1 MSDTPTTVQNFH
13 VRQAELE
20 TTPSVDPPEVQNLEG
35 LRLEGNR
42 VAKSLV
48 ELGPLADE
56 LDQGSAGQTGW
67 VSRESAGTV
76 MISPTSSNQFDRK
89 GT

>member
-1 MSDTPTTVQNFH
+1 MLDTPTGTSTAQNSQM
-13 VRQAELE
+13 RQAELE
-20 TTPSVDPPEVQNLEG
+20 TTPSVDLPEVQNLEG

-48 ELGPLADE
+48 ELGRLADE

-67 VSRESAGTV
+67 AG
-76 MISPTSSNQFDRK
+76 
-89 GT
+89 